1 MMIIKE
7 LKKGDKIMFRKA
19 QHEQSLV
26 GEILDVQPAPIL
38 PQRDLT
44 IARTKDIKATD
55 LYEACVLVGT
65 NDSYV
70 INDSWDFE
78 KLPHSEK
85 VQDFDNVE
93 KPAHYNYGDIEVI
106 DFAEQ
111 VCSQYPP
118 ELAPHIYNAI
128 KYLARAEHKNGKED
142 IKKARFSVQRIFDN
156 WDGAHK

>member
-1 MMIIKE
+1 MTIIKE

-26 GEILDVQPAPIL
+26 GEILSVQPAPIL
-38 PQRDLT
+38 LQRGLT
-44 IARTKDIKATD
+44 IAKTKGIKASD
-55 LYEACVLVGT
+55 LYEAQVQADNKYPYL
-65 NDSYV
+65 
-70 INDSWDFE
+70 INDGWDFD

-106 DFAEQ
+106 DYAEQ

-128 KYLARAEHKNGKED
+128 KYLSRAEHKNGKED
-142 IKKARFSVQRIFDN
+142 IKKARFSVQRIFDK
-156 WDGAHK
+156 WDGVHK

>member
-1 MMIIKE
+1 MTIIKE
-7 LKKGDKIMFRKA
+7 LKKDDKIMFRKA

-26 GEILDVQPAPIL
+26 GDILSVQPAPIL

-44 IARTKDIKATD
+44 IARTKGIKASN
-55 LYEACVLVGT
+55 LYEARVQVG
-65 NDSYV
+65 NHSYL
-70 INDSWDFE
+70 INDGWDFH

>member
-1 MMIIKE
+1 MTKIKE

-19 QHEQSLV
+19 LHEQSLV
-26 GEILDVQPAPIL
+26 GEIVGVQRADIL
-38 PQRDLT
+38 PQGDLK
-44 IARTKDIKATD
+44 IARDKGIKNTD
-55 LYEACVLVGT
+55 LYRAHVQVGT
-65 NDSYV
+65 YTYL
-70 INDSWDFE
+70 INDSWDFD

-128 KYLARAEHKNGKED
+128 KYLSRAEHKNGKED
-142 IKKARFSVQRIFDN
+142 IKKARFSVQRIFDK
-156 WDGAHK
+156 WDGVHK

>member
-1 MMIIKE
+1 MTIIKE

-26 GEILDVQPAPIL
+26 GDVSDVQQATVL
-38 PQRDLT
+38 PDRYLK
-44 IARTKDIKATD
+44 ITKEKGIKASD
-55 LYEACVLVGT
+55 LYEARVQVGT
-65 NDSYV
+65 HSCL
-70 INDSWDFE
+70 INDGWDFH

-142 IKKARFSVQRIFDN
+142 IKKARFSVQRIFDK
-156 WDGAHK
+156 WDGVHK